1 MKIWI
6 NSHTYSLGILQDTKD
21 TIDNA
26 MHCLSKS
33 AVYKHTFEEFDSQ
46 AFVYKCDD
54 YGIKPED
61 MRKYLAGDYFI
72 SRDDVVEYLTILSLY
87 RTKDK
92 NWEHFLNTFKEKN
105 LSLVHAKE
113 VYSWMN
119 NAKELYKD
127 NLAISQVIKK
137 FLEEVFKV

>member
-6 NSHTYSLGILQDTKD
+6 NSHTYSLGILQDCNII
-21 TIDNA
+21 IDNA
-26 MHCLSKS
+26 MYCLSKS

-46 AFVYKCDD
+46 AFVYKCEDFN
-54 YGIKPED
+54 IEPEN

-87 RTKDK
+87 KPK
-92 NWEHFLNTFKEKN
+92 NENWEHFLNTFKEKN

-127 NLAISQVIKK
+127 NLTISQVIKK

>member
-1 MKIWI
+1 MRICI
-6 NSHTYSLGILQDTKD
+6 NTHTYSLGILQDCAI

-46 AFVYKCDD
+46 LFVYKCEDFNID
-54 YGIKPED
+54 PED
-61 MRKYLAGDYFI
+61 MRKCLAGDYFI
-72 SRDDVVEYLTILSLY
+72 PKDDVVEYLAILSLY
-87 RTKDK
+87 RFKDK
-92 NWEHFLNTFKEKN
+92 SWEHFLNTFKEKN
-105 LSLVHAKE
+105 PDLVHAQE

-119 NAKELYKD
+119 NAKNLYRD
-127 NLAISQVIKK
+127 NLTISQVVKK

>member
-1 MKIWI
+1 MRIWTNNRI
-6 NSHTYSLGILQDTKD
+6 YSLGILQDCAV
-21 TIDNA
+21 TIDSA
-26 MHCLSKS
+26 MCCLSKS

-46 AFVYKCDD
+46 AFIYKCDD
-54 YGIKPED
+54 FNIKPED
-61 MRKYLAGDYFI
+61 MRKYLAGDYLI
-72 SRDDVVEYLTILSLY
+72 SRDDVIEYLTILSLY
-87 RTKDK
+87 KPK
-92 NWEHFLNTFKEKN
+92 NENWEHFLNTFKEKN

-127 NLAISQVIKK
+127 NLTISQVIKK

>member
-1 MKIWI
+1 MKIWV

-21 TIDNA
+21 RIDNA
-26 MHCLSKS
+26 MYCLSKS

-87 RTKDK
+87 KPK
-92 NWEHFLNTFKEKN
+92 NENWEHFLNTFKEKN

-127 NLAISQVIKK
+127 NLTISQVIKK

>member
-1 MKIWI
+1 MRICI
-6 NSHTYSLGILQDTKD
+6 NTHTYSLGILQDCVI

-26 MHCLSKS
+26 MHYLSKS

-46 AFVYKCDD
+46 AFVYKCEDFNID
-54 YGIKPED
+54 PED

-87 RTKDK
+87 KPK
-92 NWEHFLNTFKEKN
+92 NENWEHFLNTFKEKN

-119 NAKELYKD
+119 NAKKLYKD
-127 NLAISQVIKK
+127 NLTISQVIKK

>member
-1 MKIWI
+1 MKLWI
-6 NSHTYSLGILQDTKD
+6 NTHTYSLGIIQDCVI
-21 TIDNA
+21 TIDSA

-33 AVYKHTFEEFDSQ
+33 ATYKHTFEEFDSQ
-46 AFVYKCDD
+46 SFVYKCDN

-61 MRKYLAGDYFI
+61 MKKYLAGDYFI

-119 NAKELYKD
+119 NAKKLYKD
-127 NLAISQVIKK
+127 NLTISQVIKK

>member
-33 AVYKHTFEEFDSQ
+33 ATYKHTFEEFDSQ
-46 AFVYKCDD
+46 SFVYKCDD

-61 MRKYLAGDYFI
+61 MRKYLAGDYFL

-127 NLAISQVIKK
+127 NLTISQVIKK